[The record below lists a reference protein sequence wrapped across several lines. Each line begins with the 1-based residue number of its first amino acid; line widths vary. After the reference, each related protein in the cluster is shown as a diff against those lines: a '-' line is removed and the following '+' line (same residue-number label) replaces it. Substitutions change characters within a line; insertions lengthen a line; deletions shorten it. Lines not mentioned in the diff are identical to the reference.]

1 MKLLLLAMNFL
12 NRKEVAMFDTLHLTN
27 MLRLEVESIPETGLP
42 LDAFPDKIQEIIL
55 NLARY
60 ENFNVEYTASIIL
73 SAVATAIGNSCHI
86 RIKGEWKT
94 CPSLYMMLVG
104 RPGLGKTP
112 PLGFI
117 YKPIN
122 EYDDRLHEKYNEEYD
137 EYERAMSAG
146 KHGTDGEE
154 RLLKKPNFITTVIY
168 DSTPEA
174 MMNIHQHNQ
183 RGITLVV
190 DEILALFNSVK
201 RYNSKNNLIEDL
213 LTAYSGQPLK
223 IIRKSES
230 RPVLI
235 KNPCINVIG
244 SVQTNM
250 LQEVFRTEFLANG
263 LLDRFLFVYPKNRK
277 ISGWRREEI
286 NTLRPDI
293 MNQWR
298 TIINRVF
305 SIPCIL
311 DDKGTTVNPRILT
324 MSDDAEE
331 CFYEWYNGIIDA
343 VNAIEDDAD
352 VEETEEVSE
361 QKHQLEKK
369 VDKYA
374 NIIFGS
380 DDPEEKTG
388 EEVDDEELVRAKAKK
403 NKFDSGYDFFDEAP
417 KKSMGVIKSSD
428 LRDAEDFD
436 VIGEVERK
444 AETVKQNALEKEN
457 NKETEGEQ
465 TDKRSTEEVL
475 ANVGKNIGNA
485 LRGFAGGVK
494 NFGIHCGY
502 FCKNVSIMIKRK
514 RAIAKRKKAEEE
526 RRERE
531 RQKAER
537 ARMRAERG
545 ESDGLVQV
553 HSRTDR
559 RPQQNRRPANRNKR
573 R

>member
-1 MKLLLLAMNFL
+1 M
-12 NRKEVAMFDTLHLTN
+12 AMFDTIHLTN
-27 MLRLEVESIPETGLP
+27 MLRSEVEGIPETGLP
-42 LDAFPDKIQEIIL
+42 LDAFPDRIQEIIL
-55 NLARY
+55 NLTRY
-60 ENFNVEYTASIIL
+60 EHFNVEYTASIIL

-146 KHGTDGEE
+146 KHGSDGEE
-154 RLLKKPNFITTVIY
+154 QLLKKPHFVTTVIY

-213 LTAYSGQPLK
+213 RTAYSGQPLK
-223 IIRKSES
+223 IFRKSES

-250 LQEVFRTEFLANG
+250 LQEVFRAEFLANG

-277 ISGWRREEI
+277 ISGWRREER
-286 NTLRPDI
+286 NTARPDI

-298 TIINRVF
+298 TIINRIF

-311 DDKGTTVNPRILT
+311 DGKGTTVNSRILT

-331 CFYEWYNGIIDA
+331 YFYEWYNGIIDA

-352 VEETEEVSE
+352 VESRKMKLNGHVARLALLFQVMKWATDSGDMQYIERDSVESAIRMIDYYEETYRRIQETIVINSIGETKEAWLSL
-361 QKHQLEKK
+361 LEDWFTSGDAVIAGRK
-369 VDKYA
+369 VDMSRRTVYYA
-374 NIIFGS
+374 LDQLCRLKHPLI
-380 DDPEEKTG
+380 EKPQHGVYRKLMT
-388 EEVDDEELVRAKAKK
+388 ENTDAPCTIALSSCQDTVQSSQSAKVQSATTL
-403 NKFDSGYDFFDEAP
+403 
-417 KKSMGVIKSSD
+417 KS
-428 LRDAEDFD
+428 EDH
-436 VIGEVERK
+436 E
-444 AETVKQNALEKEN
+444 
-457 NKETEGEQ
+457 
-465 TDKRSTEEVL
+465 
-475 ANVGKNIGNA
+475 
-485 LRGFAGGVK
+485 
-494 NFGIHCGY
+494 
-502 FCKNVSIMIKRK
+502 
-514 RAIAKRKKAEEE
+514 
-526 RRERE
+526 
-531 RQKAER
+531 
-537 ARMRAERG
+537 
-545 ESDGLVQV
+545 
-553 HSRTDR
+553 
-559 RPQQNRRPANRNKR
+559 
-573 R
+573 

>member
-1 MKLLLLAMNFL
+1 
-12 NRKEVAMFDTLHLTN
+12 
-27 MLRLEVESIPETGLP
+27 
-42 LDAFPDKIQEIIL
+42 
-55 NLARY
+55 
-60 ENFNVEYTASIIL
+60 
-73 SAVATAIGNSCHI
+73 
-86 RIKGEWKT
+86 
-94 CPSLYMMLVG
+94 MMLVG

-352 VEETEEVSE
+352 VESRKMKLNGHVARLSLLFQVMKWATDSGDMQYVEQDSVESAIRMIDYYEETYRRIQETIVTNSIGETKEAWLSLLGERFTSGDAVIAGR
-361 QKHQLEKK
+361 K
-369 VDKYA
+369 VDMSRRSVYYA
-374 NIIFGS
+374 LDQLCRLQHPLI
-380 DDPEEKTG
+380 EKLQHGVYRKLMT
-388 EEVDDEELVRAKAKK
+388 ENTDAPCTIALSSCQDTVQSSQSAKVQSATTL
-403 NKFDSGYDFFDEAP
+403 
-417 KKSMGVIKSSD
+417 KS
-428 LRDAEDFD
+428 
-436 VIGEVERK
+436 
-444 AETVKQNALEKEN
+444 EN
-457 NKETEGEQ
+457 HG
-465 TDKRSTEEVL
+465 
-475 ANVGKNIGNA
+475 
-485 LRGFAGGVK
+485 
-494 NFGIHCGY
+494 
-502 FCKNVSIMIKRK
+502 
-514 RAIAKRKKAEEE
+514 
-526 RRERE
+526 
-531 RQKAER
+531 
-537 ARMRAERG
+537 
-545 ESDGLVQV
+545 
-553 HSRTDR
+553 
-559 RPQQNRRPANRNKR
+559 
-573 R
+573 